1 MTTETTTEQTTE
13 TTQAHADAARP
24 APAAPTR
31 KPCPKWET
39 GEGGKLRLKDPD
51 APRLTYREIMGVPDV
66 DAATAE
72 VGRLSIAL
80 QMLERGEDRGKIENE
95 YLPLIASI
103 GPKDAVEMAL
113 ATQFVVTHAMTMR
126 LMGLTAGTVADGAVL
141 VGERFVNLLTK
152 LQRTQIA
159 LADALA
165 RGRGKNSSQT
175 IRIERVDVAEGGQVA
190 ITGKVVPGGRA

>member
-1 MTTETTTEQTTE
+1 MTNEPMTVV
-13 TTQAHADAARP
+13 TQNHADATSTTP

-31 KPCPKWET
+31 KPCPKFVTDED
-39 GEGGKLRLKDPD
+39 GKFRLKDPD
-51 APRLTYREIMGVPDV
+51 APRLTYREIMGVPDA

-72 VGRLSIAL
+72 VDRMAVAL
-80 QMLERGEDRGKIENE
+80 QMLERKSNYGDVQNK

-126 LMGLTAGTVADGAVL
+126 LMSLTAGTVAEGAML
-141 VGERFVNLLTK
+141 VGERCINLLTK

-165 RGRGKNSSQT
+165 RGRGKSSSQT
-175 IRIERVDVAEGGQVA
+175 IRIERVDVADGGQVA
-190 ITGKVVPGGRA
+190 ITGKLEGGRGGA